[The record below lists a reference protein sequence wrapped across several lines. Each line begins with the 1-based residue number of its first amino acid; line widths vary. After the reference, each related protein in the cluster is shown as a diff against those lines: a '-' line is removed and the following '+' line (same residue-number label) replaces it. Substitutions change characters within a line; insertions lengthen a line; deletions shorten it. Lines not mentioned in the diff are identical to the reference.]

1 MQLSPSPNIK
11 ERGAYYT
18 DLKIARFLTKWA
30 LQDPHNVVLDPS
42 FGGGVFLQAALE
54 RLTELGNTRAEE
66 NVFGIELEDQVH
78 RETLQLLKL
87 QNGFFDVNLSQAN
100 FFEVDSHKKFTAI
113 IGNPPFIRFQ
123 SQDKVVK
130 RKALDKA
137 ADQAVRLTEQVN
149 LWVPFIVH
157 SISFLKDAGRMA
169 MVVPAEIGFASYSKP
184 LLTFLAEQFQ
194 ATTFITFASPLFPE
208 INQDVILLL
217 AENKKAKP
225 CKQGHFYILD
235 APSCDLDKLD
245 LTQAE
250 RVTPESFIDQSS
262 FAYYW
267 LPSKARSLYDE
278 LLQSQDVTLLK
289 NFAKVGSGYV
299 TGANQFF
306 HLSEQKKQAFNIDS
320 YWLSKSV
327 YRSNSL
333 TGLGF
338 TEQDWHEAE
347 KQNKAGYLLNTGNRT
362 NLSKSVEDYLESG
375 KNARVHQT
383 YKCRSRKPWYR
394 VPSVRIPDAFLSY
407 MSGGK
412 IQIIANEA
420 NVTAP
425 NSLHHVTLH
434 QNSPISV
441 KQLCVAWQSTFSQL
455 SSELNGRPLG
465 GGMLKLE
472 PSEAARVAILR
483 YADKELFEAI
493 DKYMRAK
500 DYAAVRDLADRNL
513 ETLLSKED
521 ICLLREN
528 AEKLQKRRRK
538 IKNSPFNKN

>member
-1 MQLSPSPNIK
+1 VQLSPSPNIK

-30 LQDPHNVVLDPS
+30 LSNQNNVVLDPS

-54 RLTELGNTRAEE
+54 RLNNLGNTRAER

-78 RETLQLLKL
+78 KETLQLLKL
-87 QNGFFDVNLSQAN
+87 QNGFVDSNLSQAN
-100 FFEVDSHKKFTAI
+100 FFEVDPYPKFHAI
-113 IGNPPFIRFQ
+113 VGNPPFIRFQ
-123 SQDKVVK
+123 SQDKAAK
-130 RKALDKA
+130 KKALDRA
-137 ADQAVRLTEQVN
+137 ADQAVTLTEQVN

-157 SISFLKDAGRMA
+157 STSFLKDAGRIA

-184 LLTFLAEQFQ
+184 LLTFLAEHFQ
-194 ATTFITFASPLFPE
+194 TTTFITFASALFPE

-217 AENKKAKP
+217 ADKKKAKS
-225 CKQGHFYILD
+225 CKQSHFYILD
-235 APSCDLDKLD
+235 AESKDLDTLD
-245 LTQAE
+245 LSKAE
-250 RVTPESFIDQSS
+250 RVEPTSFIEQSS

-267 LPSKARSLYDE
+267 LPNKVRSLYDG
-278 LLQSQDVTLLK
+278 LLQSKDVTTLK
-289 NFAKVGSGYV
+289 DFAKVSSGYV

-306 HLSEQKKQAFNIDS
+306 HLNEQKKQTFNIDS
-320 YWLSKSV
+320 PWLSKSV
-327 YRSNSL
+327 YRANSL
-333 TGLGF
+333 KGLGF
-338 TEQDWHEAE
+338 TQQDWHEAE
-347 KQNKAGYLLNTGNRT
+347 KQGKAGYLLNTGSRT
-362 NLSKSVEDYLESG
+362 ELPKSVERYLEDG
-375 KNARVHQT
+375 KKARVHQA
-383 YKCRSRKPWYR
+383 YKCRSRQPWYR

-420 NVTAP
+420 NLTAP
-425 NSLHHVTLH
+425 NSLHHITLH
-434 QNSPISV
+434 PNSLVTV
-441 KQLCVAWQSTFSQL
+441 KQLCIAWQSTLSQL

-483 YADKELFEAI
+483 NTDETLFEAM
-493 DKYMRAK
+493 DKHMRAK
-500 DYAAVRDLADRNL
+500 QYAAVRDLADRNL

-521 ICLLREN
+521 ICLLREG

-538 IKNSPFNKN
+538 LKN